1 MVPALVV
8 GLSLWQNIGRMP
20 KMNRT
25 GSSGRGSATR
35 LRITTAAA
43 ELVAEL
49 GWDAVTTRAVAAR
62 AGVNPALIHY
72 HFDSMDALLRAAVVA
87 ALGAETAEAARPFAE
102 GSFASGLEGAMDA
115 LGRFDPGSP
124 AAILLIEAMVRA
136 MRDPGIADAIV
147 EPLQAFRALVAARV
161 RAAVTA
167 GEIAP
172 DVSPEAAG
180 TLIAA
185 TLDGLL
191 FQRIVD
197 PSTDT
202 VGVRTLLLRLTREP
216 APSARGGPS

>member
-1 MVPALVV
+1 MP
-8 GLSLWQNIGRMP
+8 NIDRYGGP
-20 KMNRT
+20 
-25 GSSGRGSATR
+25 GRGSATR

-72 HFDSMDALLRAAVVA
+72 HFDSMSTLLRAAVVA
-87 ALGAETAEAARPFAE
+87 ALGAETAEAARPFAS
-102 GSFASGLEGAMDA
+102 GTFASGLEGAMDA
-115 LGRFDPGSP
+115 VGRIDPGSP
-124 AAILLIEAMVRA
+124 AAILLVEAMVRA
-136 MRDPGIADAIV
+136 MRDPEIAGAIV
-147 EPLQAFRALVAARV
+147 EPLQAFRDLIATRV
-161 RAAVTA
+161 RSAAAA

-185 TLDGLL
+185 ALDGLL

-202 VGVRTLLLRLTREP
+202 EGVHALLLRLTREP
-216 APSARGGPS
+216 APTTRGGPS

>member
-1 MVPALVV
+1 MP
-8 GLSLWQNIGRMP
+8 NIDRSGRP
-20 KMNRT
+20 
-25 GSSGRGSATR
+25 GRGSATR

-49 GWDAVTTRAVAAR
+49 GWDSVTTRAVAAR

-72 HFDSMDALLRAAVVA
+72 HFDSMDALLQAAVVA
-87 ALGAETAEAARPFAE
+87 ALRSETADAARPFAE
-102 GSFASGLEGAMDA
+102 GTFASGLEGSIDA
-115 LGRFDPGSP
+115 VGRFDPGSP
-124 AAILLIEAMVRA
+124 AAVLLIEAMVRA
-136 MRDPGIADAIV
+136 MRDPLIAEAIV
-147 EPLQAFRALVAARV
+147 EPLHEFRGLVAARV
-161 RAAVTA
+161 RAAAAA

-202 VGVRTLLLRLTREP
+202 AGVHALLLRLARQP
-216 APSARGGPS
+216 APSAQGGPS